1 MVGVQLI
8 LFLIVF
14 LIIIAI
20 VGKYISNIIN
30 FRDYKTS
37 ALFDKIDNCIYRVC
51 GISRDEMSF
60 KEYVKALLISNFFMF
75 LLGFI
80 ILKIQ
85 GLIPIFNSARHAKN
99 FSFTLAFNTAASF
112 VTNTDL
118 QHYAGASAVSNFTQ
132 MLVITFLM
140 FTSAATGCAIA
151 SGFIRTVAGKEKSLG
166 NFYVDFT
173 RFLTRVLIPFS
184 VVIGIILI
192 FFGVPESLKGIIT
205 VKTLNGGFQ
214 NLMLGPIASLEAIKH
229 LGTNGGGFFAANSAH
244 PFANPTLITNYI
256 EMMSMTILP
265 GAFVVAF
272 GDTVK
277 NKKQSIVII
286 IALLIL
292 VAVSFF
298 IMYHSISKGNVSLEK
313 LGLSKAFSG
322 SEGQELRFG
331 HLGTSL
337 FSTITTTFTTGSTN
351 VALNAM
357 NPMFIFATLWGM
369 MLNTLFG
376 GTGVGFLNIIMY
388 VLLTVFICGLM
399 VGRTPEFYGKK
410 VEAKEIK
417 LIAVSILIHPIL
429 ILFST
434 VIALLGGFAAHGGI
448 HGGFHGFT
456 QILYE
461 FTSASANNG
470 SLMGGYINNDTF
482 FNMLTGFIMLIGRYA
497 PIILLL
503 AVGVSLAN
511 KKAVPK
517 TVGTFRTDNVIFG
530 VMLIVIILVIGAL
543 TFLPVLGLGPI
554 TEHLRFLA

>member
-1 MVGVQLI
+1 MVALQLI
-8 LFLIVF
+8 IFLVVFIV
-14 LIIIAI
+14 LIAI

-30 FRDYKTS
+30 FRKYKTS
-37 ALFDKIDNCIYRVC
+37 GFFDKIDNCIYKIC
-51 GISRDEMSF
+51 GIKKDNMSF

-75 LLGFI
+75 LFGFI

-85 GLIPIFNSARHAKN
+85 GFIPIFNSLKHGKN
-99 FSFTLAFNTAASF
+99 FSFSLAFNTAASF

-118 QHYAGASAVSNFTQ
+118 QHYAGASMVSNFTQ
-132 MLVITFLM
+132 MIVITFLM

-173 RFLTRVLIPFS
+173 RFLTRLLIPFS
-184 VVIGIILI
+184 IVIGIILI
-192 FFGVPESLKGIIT
+192 FCGVPQSLKGIESFKTIT
-205 VKTLNGGFQ
+205 GHFQ
-214 NLMLGPIASLEAIKH
+214 SIMLGPIASLEAIKH

-244 PFANPTLITNYI
+244 PFANPTIITNFI
-256 EMMSMTILP
+256 EMISMTILP
-265 GAFVVAF
+265 GSFIVAF

-277 NKKQSIVII
+277 NKKQSVVIVV
-286 IALLIL
+286 ALLVL
-292 VAVSFF
+292 VAGMFF
-298 IMYHSISKGNVSLEK
+298 IMYHSMSHGNEALQK
-313 LGLSKAFSG
+313 LGLAKGMSG
-322 SEGQELRFG
+322 SEGQDLRFG
-331 HLGTSL
+331 HLGSSL

-357 NPMFIFATLWGM
+357 NPMFIFAALFGM

-399 VGRTPEFYGKK
+399 VGRTPEFFGKK

-417 LIAVSILIHPIL
+417 LIALAIVIHPIL
-429 ILFST
+429 VLFST
-434 VIALLGGFAAHGGI
+434 VITLLSGEAAVAGVHA
-448 HGGFHGFT
+448 GFHGFT
-456 QILYE
+456 QVLYE

-470 SLMGGYINNDTF
+470 SLMGGYMNNGGF
-482 FNMLTGFIMLIGRYA
+482 FNIITGIVMLIGRFA

-503 AVGVSLAN
+503 AVSVSLAN

-543 TFLPVLGLGPI
+543 TFLPVLGLGPV
-554 TEHLRFLA
+554 TEHLRFLG

>member
-14 LIIIAI
+14 LVLIAI

-30 FRDYKTS
+30 FRNYKTNGF
-37 ALFDKIDNCIYRVC
+37 FDKIDNCIYKVC
-51 GISRDEMSF
+51 GIRKESMSF
-60 KEYVKALLISNFFMF
+60 KEYAKALLISNFFMF

-85 GLIPIFNSARHAKN
+85 GLIPIFNSASHAKN
-99 FSFTLAFNTAASF
+99 FSFSLAFNTAASF

-151 SGFIRTVAGKEKSLG
+151 AGFIRTVAGKEKTLG

-173 RFLTRVLIPFS
+173 RFLTRLLIPFS
-184 VVIGIILI
+184 IVIGIILI
-192 FFGVPESLKGIIT
+192 FCGVPQSLKGIVDYKTIT
-205 VKTLNGGFQ
+205 GSFQ
-214 NLMLGPIASLEAIKH
+214 SIMLGPIASLEAIKH

-244 PFANPTLITNYI
+244 PFSNPSIITNYI
-256 EMMSMTILP
+256 EMISMTIIP
-265 GAFVVAF
+265 GSFIVAF

-277 NKKQSIVII
+277 NKKQAIVII
-286 IALLIL
+286 VALLVL
-292 VAVSFF
+292 VAVSFA
-298 IMYHSISKGNVSLEK
+298 IMYCSITKGNAILQHM
-313 LGLSKAFSG
+313 GLSKAMSG

-331 HLGTSL
+331 NLGTSL

-376 GTGVGFLNIIMY
+376 GDGVGFLNIIMY
-388 VLLTVFICGLM
+388 VLLTAFICGLM
-399 VGRTPEFYGKK
+399 VGRTPEFFGKK

-417 LIAVSILIHPIL
+417 LIAVAILIHPIL
-429 ILFST
+429 VLFST
-434 VIALLGGFAAHGGI
+434 VITLLGGFAATAGVHS
-448 HGGFHGFT
+448 GFHGFT
-456 QILYE
+456 QVLYE

-470 SLMGGYINNDTF
+470 SLMGGYMNNNAF
-482 FNMLTGFIMLIGRYA
+482 FNIITGVIMLIGRFA
-497 PIILLL
+497 PILLL
-503 AVGVSLAN
+503 LGAAVSLAN

>member
-1 MVGVQLI
+1 
-8 LFLIVF
+8 
-14 LIIIAI
+14 
-20 VGKYISNIIN
+20 
-30 FRDYKTS
+30 
-37 ALFDKIDNCIYRVC
+37 
-51 GISRDEMSF
+51 
-60 KEYVKALLISNFFMF
+60 
-75 LLGFI
+75 
-80 ILKIQ
+80 
-85 GLIPIFNSARHAKN
+85 
-99 FSFTLAFNTAASF
+99 
-112 VTNTDL
+112 
-118 QHYAGASAVSNFTQ
+118 
-132 MLVITFLM
+132 
-140 FTSAATGCAIA
+140 
-151 SGFIRTVAGKEKSLG
+151 
-166 NFYVDFT
+166 
-173 RFLTRVLIPFS
+173 
-184 VVIGIILI
+184 
-192 FFGVPESLKGIIT
+192 
-205 VKTLNGGFQ
+205 
-214 NLMLGPIASLEAIKH
+214 
-229 LGTNGGGFFAANSAH
+229 
-244 PFANPTLITNYI
+244 
-256 EMMSMTILP
+256 
-265 GAFVVAF
+265 
-272 GDTVK
+272 
-277 NKKQSIVII
+277 
-286 IALLIL
+286 
-292 VAVSFF
+292 
-298 IMYHSISKGNVSLEK
+298 MYHSISKGNVSLEK

-351 VALNAM
+351 AALNAM

-434 VIALLGGFAAHGGI
+434 VIALLGGFAAHSGI

>member
-1 MVGVQLI
+1 MVALQLI
-8 LFLIVF
+8 IFLVVFIV
-14 LIIIAI
+14 LIAI

-30 FRDYKTS
+30 FRKYKTS
-37 ALFDKIDNCIYRVC
+37 GFFDKIDNCIYKIC
-51 GISRDEMSF
+51 GIKKDNMSF

-75 LLGFI
+75 LFGFI

-85 GLIPIFNSARHAKN
+85 GFIPIFNSLKHGKN
-99 FSFTLAFNTAASF
+99 FSFSLAFNTAASF

-118 QHYAGASAVSNFTQ
+118 QHYAGASMVSNFTQ
-132 MLVITFLM
+132 MIVITFLM

-173 RFLTRVLIPFS
+173 RFLTRLLIPFS
-184 VVIGIILI
+184 IVIGIILI
-192 FFGVPESLKGIIT
+192 FCGVPQSLKGIESFKTIT
-205 VKTLNGGFQ
+205 GHFQ
-214 NLMLGPIASLEAIKH
+214 SIMLGPIASLEAIKH

-244 PFANPTLITNYI
+244 PFANPTIITNFI
-256 EMMSMTILP
+256 EMISMTILP
-265 GAFVVAF
+265 GSFIVAF

-277 NKKQSIVII
+277 NKKQSVVIVV
-286 IALLIL
+286 ALLVL
-292 VAVSFF
+292 VAGMFF
-298 IMYHSISKGNVSLEK
+298 IMYHSMSHGNEALQK
-313 LGLSKAFSG
+313 LGLAKGMSG
-322 SEGQELRFG
+322 SEGQDLRFG
-331 HLGTSL
+331 HLGSSL

-357 NPMFIFATLWGM
+357 NPMFIFAALFGM

-399 VGRTPEFYGKK
+399 VGRTPEFFGKK

-417 LIAVSILIHPIL
+417 LIALAIVIHPIL
-429 ILFST
+429 VLFST
-434 VIALLGGFAAHGGI
+434 VITLLSGEAAVAGVHA
-448 HGGFHGFT
+448 GFHGFT
-456 QILYE
+456 QVLYE

-470 SLMGGYINNDTF
+470 SLMSGYMNNGGF
-482 FNMLTGFIMLIGRYA
+482 FNIITGIVMLIGRFA

-503 AVGVSLAN
+503 AVSVSLAN

-543 TFLPVLGLGPI
+543 TFLPVLGLGPV
-554 TEHLRFLA
+554 TEHLRFLG